1 MNKIIPIFPLE
12 LVVYPGEALHLHI
25 FEPRYRQLIAECA
38 DAKAPFGIPS
48 VVNKKIAGLGTLVE
62 LVEITHVHADG
73 EMDIK
78 TRGLQIFRISKLVP
92 RMPGKLY
99 SGANLEI
106 LPNELAGDQE
116 LMRQVLSS
124 VRLMHKLLKVEK
136 SFDSPAGG
144 LKSYDVAHHAGL
156 SLEQEYELLG
166 IPEENLRLEFLDRHL
181 TQIFPTVM
189 QMESLKE
196 KIRQKGH
203 FKVLPGFEV

>member
-38 DAKAPFGIPS
+38 DTKAPFGIPA
-48 VVNKKIAGLGTLVE
+48 VVNKKIAGLGTLME

-78 TRGLQIFRISKLVP
+78 TRGREIFRIAKLVQ

-99 SGANLEI
+99 SGAGLEI

-136 SFDSPAGG
+136 AFGSPAGG

-166 IPEENLRLEFLDRHL
+166 IPEENLRLEYLNRHL

-196 KIRQKGH
+196 KIRQNGH
-203 FKVLPGFEV
+203 FKVLPGFEI